1 MSTAGWIVRSIEQL
15 WHDVRHAGRMFVK
28 QPVFAAI
35 AIVSIAFGSGANVA
49 IFSVVDALL
58 LKPLPVANPSEL
70 LIVGS
75 RVTRGIATRNVASY
89 PDYLDYRT
97 RTTSFDDLVASVGE
111 FAGLAKHAGARP
123 QERFVTFVSSNFF
136 SALGVPPELGRTFV
150 QEEESDPARPPV
162 VMLSHGLW
170 QTEFNGDPNIVGTRI
185 RVAGLDAEIVGVVPE
200 WFTGMN
206 ILRITESM
214 FLPLSMWSR
223 VTPRPNGDP
232 LKDRDLR
239 ELSVRGR
246 LRQGVTPSAAR
257 AEFAALGLDLERAYP
272 DTNTGR
278 APVIQTE
285 LEMRFERSPLDSGVL
300 IMLTTLSIA
309 VLCVACANVAGLL
322 ASRAPVRAREM
333 ALRLAIGAGRARLV
347 RQLLTENLAIALAG
361 GVGGLGVGYLGI
373 LLLRQIR
380 FPTDV
385 VARPQLHM
393 DERVLVFSLLVAM
406 ASAVVFGLG
415 PAVQTTKVDL
425 QRSLKTSEVGADRR
439 RRFRGRSLLVAS
451 QVALSL
457 VLLTIAAFAVQVV
470 RRELAVG
477 PGFRIENIA
486 KMSVDPTQAQYTRVQ
501 GVVFFTKVL
510 ESMRALPS
518 VKSASVT
525 SAMPMFSFEM
535 TPIVPEGY
543 VFASGQTN
551 LLVCT
556 NSVDEQFFDTMDI
569 PILAGRAFER
579 TDEMG
584 KARVAIVNE
593 TFAKNIWPGEN
604 AVGKRFRL
612 LDRDGALVEVVG
624 VARPTRIFYPGE
636 PPQNALYFPFR
647 QQPKGY
653 MVLLAHTNGDPADML
668 VPMRD
673 LIAAL
678 DADVP
683 TYDAQTGET
692 FFEIRVRGIAGVL
705 IGLIMGMGVMGM
717 ALTMVGLYGLV
728 SFSASRRTKEIGIRI
743 AIGATH
749 GRVLRMILREGMMPA
764 WAGLGAGLV
773 LSSITARL
781 LPGLLPMT
789 HHYDSS
795 TWVVVVPLLVI
806 VTLVAAYVPARRAAY
821 TAPTLALR
829 QE

>member
-1 MSTAGWIVRSIEQL
+1 
-15 WHDVRHAGRMFVK
+15 
-28 QPVFAAI
+28 
-35 AIVSIAFGSGANVA
+35 
-49 IFSVVDALL
+49 
-58 LKPLPVANPSEL
+58 
-70 LIVGS
+70 
-75 RVTRGIATRNVASY
+75 
-89 PDYLDYRT
+89 
-97 RTTSFDDLVASVGE
+97 
-111 FAGLAKHAGARP
+111 
-123 QERFVTFVSSNFF
+123 
-136 SALGVPPELGRTFV
+136 
-150 QEEESDPARPPV
+150 
-162 VMLSHGLW
+162 
-170 QTEFNGDPNIVGTRI
+170 
-185 RVAGLDAEIVGVVPE
+185 
-200 WFTGMN
+200 
-206 ILRITESM
+206 
-214 FLPLSMWSR
+214 
-223 VTPRPNGDP
+223 
-232 LKDRDLR
+232 
-239 ELSVRGR
+239 
-246 LRQGVTPSAAR
+246 
-257 AEFAALGLDLERAYP
+257 
-272 DTNTGR
+272 
-278 APVIQTE
+278 
-285 LEMRFERSPLDSGVL
+285 
-300 IMLTTLSIA
+300 
-309 VLCVACANVAGLL
+309 
-322 ASRAPVRAREM
+322 
-333 ALRLAIGAGRARLV
+333 
-347 RQLLTENLAIALAG
+347 
-361 GVGGLGVGYLGI
+361 
-373 LLLRQIR
+373 
-380 FPTDV
+380 
-385 VARPQLHM
+385 
-393 DERVLVFSLLVAM
+393 
-406 ASAVVFGLG
+406 
-415 PAVQTTKVDL
+415 
-425 QRSLKTSEVGADRR
+425 
-439 RRFRGRSLLVAS
+439 
-451 QVALSL
+451 
-457 VLLTIAAFAVQVV
+457 
-470 RRELAVG
+470 
-477 PGFRIENIA
+477 
-486 KMSVDPTQAQYTRVQ
+486 
-501 GVVFFTKVL
+501 
-510 ESMRALPS
+510 
-518 VKSASVT
+518 
-525 SAMPMFSFEM
+525 
-535 TPIVPEGY
+535 

-668 VPMRD
+668 APMRD